1 MHPSTPSGHIRPK
14 ISNMPRQQSE
24 DHACL
29 EVYKLVVERKRLQNE
44 LDKLEQRKAQIQKRL
59 LLLEQEITRRD
70 QEIHQT
76 RQRSAVRP
84 NVRPSQQSRRSTPPM
99 TPRSSNTDL
108 ETLTLEY

>member
-44 LDKLEQRKAQIQKRL
+44 LDTLEQRKAKIQKRL
-59 LLLEQEITRRD
+59 LLLEREITRRD

-76 RQRSAVRP
+76 RQRSALRP
-84 NVRPSQQSRRSTPPM
+84 NVPPPQQPRRSTRLMNPKF
-99 TPRSSNTDL
+99 SDTDT